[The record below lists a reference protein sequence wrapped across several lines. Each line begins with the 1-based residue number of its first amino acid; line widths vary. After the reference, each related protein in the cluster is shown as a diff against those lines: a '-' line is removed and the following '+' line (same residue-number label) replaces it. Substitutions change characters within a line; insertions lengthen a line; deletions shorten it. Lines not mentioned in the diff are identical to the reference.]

1 MFLVKTISAIIIFGL
16 IILIHEFGH
25 FILAKA
31 CGVKVIEFSLG
42 MGPRLFTYHG
52 KDTDYSLKVFPLGG
66 SCQMKGED
74 EEKGSEDEDSFQNK
88 KPWQRFLIVFAGPA
102 FNFILAFIIGC
113 ILVLNVGSDR
123 PLVSDTSEGLPA
135 AICGILPGDEIVNIN
150 GRNIRL
156 YREISLYNYIHARE
170 AQEVTVKRN
179 NGYHTYSLTPVYSEE
194 YGRYLIGITGPGEYT
209 KPSDIFET
217 FRFGYYEMR
226 YNFLAAVDS
235 IIYLINGHFSKDS
248 VMGPVGII
256 GTISDTVEEAVPNG
270 LRIVLLTLADFILL
284 FSTNVGV
291 MNLLPFPA
299 LDGGRIVMIVFEWIT
314 GKTVNRKVENYINFI
329 GFALLM
335 LLMLLITVNDIGRMI

>member
-1 MFLVKTISAIIIFGL
+1 MFLIKTISAIVIFGL

-31 CGVKVIEFSLG
+31 CGVRVFEFSLG
-42 MGPRLFTYHG
+42 MGPRLFTFHS
-52 KDTDYSLKVFPLGG
+52 KDTDYSLKLFPLGG
-66 SCQMKGED
+66 SCQMKGEV
-74 EEKGSEDEDSFQNK
+74 EEDGSDDEDSFQNK

-123 PLVSDTSEGLPA
+123 PIVSETYEGMPA
-135 AICGILPGDEIVNIN
+135 EICGILPGDEIVNIN

-156 YREISLYNYIHARE
+156 YREIGLYNYIHAGE
-170 AQEVTVKRN
+170 PQKVTVKRDN
-179 NGYHTYSLTPVYSEE
+179 EYYTYFLTPVYSED
-194 YGRYLIGITGPGEYT
+194 YGRYLIGITGPSEYT
-209 KPSDIFET
+209 KPSGILDLFC
-217 FRFGYYEMR
+217 FGYYEMR

-235 IIYLINGHFSKDS
+235 IIYLINGHFTKDS

-314 GKTVNRKVENYINFI
+314 GKAVNRRVENYINFI

-335 LLMLLITVNDIGRMI
+335 ILMLLITFNDIGRMI